1 MNQNKFLSLINTSK
15 NENYLVSPKSD
26 GGLEF
31 NSLLMNI
38 GENCNV
44 PLMERVGYLY
54 IAFNNLMELIAK
66 DFNCLEYSE
75 LKIGLAIIMTMLI
88 RINMISKT
96 LDYDQYPHTRQSL
109 LNDNCDITDSN
120 TQPIL
125 YRSVPWKLKGVH
137 REDLSNHWFDG
148 IEEIPI
154 SFFRDFSFSYL
165 MNEIWHHPDELK
177 KSLNAMRAS
186 KIRLAVAWVGNL
198 PKVQLD
204 SIRYRF
210 RRHGFLVIFMDVNLF
225 NGAHVKN
232 ELPRFAKEIQRYE
245 PYDYFDKHAF
255 ERIIHVPSE
264 SFDEVIDFYD
274 QAAHR
279 DDVSDIFIS
288 FYRANE
294 NGRLVKTLIEA
305 THLKKTVHIYVELSA
320 RGDELNNAS
329 LIQKLQSECDPEY
342 LRLECSYLGIKIHA
356 KIGLVY
362 MRDGRTIC
370 HIGTGNFNE
379 NSARIYTDFHRITD
393 DAEDVGQVEE
403 AFTAMIRKV
412 PIKQRIKDILIW
424 EIRNQTAFGEDGRI
438 MLKCNHA
445 IDDDL
450 VKELQRA
457 EACGVTVKTIIRT
470 SPGVDSHIST
480 MIGQRLEH
488 ERVYCFGNGDHVH
501 VYISSSDLLF
511 RNLYKRMEIMTQIK
525 TQEIAQ
531 QIMADLWSIS

>member
-15 NENYLVSPKSD
+15 NANYWISPKDD

-31 NSLLMNI
+31 NGLLMNI
-38 GENCNV
+38 AENTNV
-44 PLMERVGYLY
+44 PLVERVGYLY

-66 DFNCLEYSE
+66 DFNCLEYSTLE
-75 LKIGLAIIMTMLI
+75 IRLSILMAMLM
-88 RINMISKT
+88 RINLISKS
-96 LDYDQYPHTRQSL
+96 LDYTQYPHVNQSL
-109 LNDNCDITDSN
+109 SNYECDITDVN
-120 TQPIL
+120 NQPIL
-125 YRSVPWKLKGVH
+125 YRAVPWKLKAVH
-137 REDLSNHWFDG
+137 KDNLANHWFDG
-148 IEEIPI
+148 TVEIPV

-165 MNEIWHHPDELK
+165 MNEIWHHQDELK
-177 KSLNAMRAS
+177 TDLHAMRAS

-210 RRHGFLVIFMDVNLF
+210 SQHGFLVIFMDVNLF

-232 ELPRFAKEIQRYE
+232 NLPRFTKESQRYE
-245 PYDYFDKHAF
+245 PYDYFNKHAF
-255 ERIIHVPSE
+255 ERIVHVPSE

-294 NGRLVKTLIEA
+294 NGRLVKTLIDA

-320 RGDELNNAS
+320 RGDELNNIS
-329 LIQKLQSECDPEY
+329 LIQKLQAECDPEY

-356 KIGLVY
+356 KIGMVY

-424 EIRNQTAFGEDGRI
+424 EIRNQTALGEDGRI

-480 MIGQRLEH
+480 MVGQRLEH

-531 QIMADLWSIS
+531 QIMAELWSID